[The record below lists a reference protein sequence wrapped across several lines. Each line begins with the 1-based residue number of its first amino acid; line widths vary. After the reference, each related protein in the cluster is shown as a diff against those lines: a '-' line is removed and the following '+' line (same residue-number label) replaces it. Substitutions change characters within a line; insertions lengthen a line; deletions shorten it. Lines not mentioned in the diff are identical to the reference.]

1 MNWKEFIY
9 TAITFGFCN
18 SFINKIIAIAF
29 SLIKLGLYLRI
40 YFYLKNWNK
49 ETEDLKSLL
58 IFQLCFEGFIIINS
72 SLMIIFSKYLNRKH
86 LYRIFRAFTIIIVL
100 FLFFNILID
109 ICSYAHIKYLQFP
122 DLFRLNEDP
131 IFNYTEDTYYS
142 LNNFLI
148 KNTKKINISL
158 LNKDIFEYTYLT
170 KDNSGEKIKVSDT
183 TNFKIIFD
191 RVNKYENI
199 MPYQERHTLELNFPM
214 KLEMT
219 IIIIDIL
226 SYFLWNNI
234 KIRHEKL
241 IQNKGGKIYGKKI
254 VYVGYYTGF
263 MECNHDEQMEKI
275 ALEEIKRNP
284 NYISDG
290 EIGSCF
296 SSLLEQIKILISSF
310 GSLVTF
316 IVLIV
321 QRNKRNFK
329 DNALHF
335 PFSITLF
342 GGDLYL
348 YLLIF
353 LCVNSGLD
361 LFIIQRIEL
370 CSNHH
375 KFINDKSKQKCG
387 AIFLSTFGLV
397 YLFFSLCG
405 ILGSLFFIIGEIYS
419 NGNLYIKTSCIDSDI
434 TCYDLFDFSSNF
446 PLDTKK
452 YNQIFYYIYLKK
464 ISKKDEIKNL
474 AISILILLI
483 YFIQFYEIFFDIIL
497 LFNCDC
503 SSVRFGKCQVH
514 DFIVNDKGGNT
525 NIIQLNEISVIIN
538 KDKQYYLNNIND
550 SYFKEPNNN
559 KPNNN
564 NNEIK
569 NVRISEYKENNVKTT
584 NRIILPPLNKNKI

>member
-1 MNWKEFIY
+1 MNCKEFIY

-100 FLFFNILID
+100 YLFFNILID

-122 DLFRLNEDP
+122 DLFCLNEDP

-241 IQNKGGKIYGKKI
+241 IQNRGGKIYGKKI

-263 MECNHDEQMEKI
+263 MECNHNEQMEKI

-296 SSLLEQIKILISSF
+296 SNLLEQIKILISSF

-375 KFINDKSKQKCG
+375 KFINDKRIND
-387 AIFLSTFGLV
+387 AV
-397 YLFFSLCG
+397 D
-405 ILGSLFFIIGEIYS
+405 
-419 NGNLYIKTSCIDSDI
+419 NVIK
-434 TCYDLFDFSSNF
+434 
-446 PLDTKK
+446 K
-452 YNQIFYYIYLKK
+452 LKK
-464 ISKKDEIKNL
+464 ENYQGLYDIEFLVQNDT
-474 AISILILLI
+474 I
-483 YFIQFYEIFFDIIL
+483 Y
-497 LFNCDC
+497 
-503 SSVRFGKCQVH
+503 
-514 DFIVNDKGGNT
+514 
-525 NIIQLNEISVIIN
+525 LNEINFRNSGNMYALIKSGILAP
-538 KDKQYYLNNIND
+538 YILYL
-550 SYFKEPNNN
+550 YFNN
-559 KPNNN
+559 KKYQNNSKGKLICFVDDY
-564 NNEIK
+564 NELITLKKRYISFFTFIHDFFIAKAHSTFDIFDIGVFNYTLRTIIIK
-569 NVRISEYKENNVKTT
+569 KIEGK
-584 NRIILPPLNKNKI
+584 KNEKRKN